1 MLDCV
6 ECEFSYD
13 EKQYEECPRCIELS
27 QDRPELVA
35 VAAITA
41 QFITQ
46 AGSSRL
52 DSKIGEL
59 WPENDDV
66 CFKLITEVER
76 KFKRKN
82 KFHSYLLE
90 SNNSVSVPSRLQSY
104 ICKNIEFKTLV
115 TLFMG
120 ELLSAARDAGA
131 YKVAGGNIVFM
142 HYKGHE
148 EDDIGRFLAIMVTK
162 KDGFDFDETNLVP
175 KDSSH
180 INLDALRQAAL
191 FDLTLFDEIYPA
203 IPDSETYLK
212 FIKGNSTGAFFKK
225 AFGCDE
231 NNADNAESIEQIREA
246 IADFQEKYSFS
257 SHFYNEARKSV
268 DSIIEKAAKNK
279 ESIPLTKLFDA
290 VEQHIPDDS
299 HVKGTFGVFVNENEY
314 QINQHIEPTLTSAK
328 KGKSI
333 SVEASDKSFSA
344 EIVRKKVGG
353 KGSGKSIEYHD
364 GQIILNLTDE
374 KVKQEFEKLVE
385 ANSDG

>member
-13 EKQYEECPRCIELS
+13 EEQSDECPRCIELAK
-27 QDRPELVA
+27 DRPELVA
-35 VAAITA
+35 VSAITS

-46 AGSSRL
+46 AGSSSL

-59 WPENDDV
+59 WPESDDV
-66 CFKLITEVER
+66 CYKLITEVEG

-82 KFHSYLLE
+82 KFHSYLSE
-90 SNNSVSVPSRLQSY
+90 NKSSASIPSRLQSY
-104 ICKNIEFKTLV
+104 ISNKIEFKTLV

-120 ELLSAARDAGA
+120 EILNAARDAGA
-131 YKVAGGNIVFM
+131 SKVSGGNIVFM

-148 EDDIGRFLAIMVTK
+148 EGDIGRFLAIMVTK

-175 KDSSH
+175 KGSSH

-191 FDLTLFDEIYPA
+191 FDLTLFDEIYPD

-231 NNADNAESIEQIREA
+231 NNADNAESVEQIREA

-268 DSIIEKAAKNK
+268 DVIIEKAAKNK
-279 ESIPLTKLFDA
+279 ESVPLTKLFDA
-290 VEQHIPDDS
+290 VEKHIPDDS
-299 HVKGTFGVFVNENEY
+299 HLKGTFGIFVNENEY
-314 QINQHIEPTLTSAK
+314 QINQHIEPSLDSAK

-333 SVEASDKSFSA
+333 SVEANDKSFTA
-344 EIVRKKVGG
+344 NIIRKKVGG

-364 GQIILNLTDE
+364 GQIILNVTDE
-374 KVKQEFEKLVE
+374 KVRQELEKLVE
-385 ANSDG
+385 ANSNV

>member
-13 EKQYEECPRCIELS
+13 EEKHQECPRCVELS

-82 KFHSYLLE
+82 KFHSYLSQ
-90 SNNSVSVPSRLQSY
+90 SNSEISVPARLQSY
-104 ICKNIEFKTLV
+104 ISKNIGFKTLV
-115 TLFMG
+115 TLFMD

-142 HYKGHE
+142 HYKGLQ

-191 FDLTLFDEIYPA
+191 FDLTLFDEVYPA
-203 IPDSETYLK
+203 VPDSETYLK

-231 NNADNAESIEQIREA
+231 NNADNVESVEQIREA
-246 IADFQEKYSFS
+246 IADFQEKHSLS
-257 SHFYNEARKSV
+257 SYFYNEARKSV
-268 DSIIEKAAKNK
+268 DAVIEKAAKDK
-279 ESIPLTKLFDA
+279 VSIPLTKLFDA

-314 QINQHIEPTLTSAK
+314 QINQHIEPTLDSAK

-333 SVEASDKSFSA
+333 SVEASDKSFTA

-374 KVKQEFEKLVE
+374 RVKQELEKLVE
-385 ANSDG
+385 ANGNG

>member
-13 EKQYEECPRCIELS
+13 EEENEECPRCLELA
-27 QDRPELVA
+27 QGRPELVA
-35 VAAITA
+35 LAAITS

-46 AGSSRL
+46 AGSSSL

-59 WPENDDV
+59 WPESDSV
-66 CFKLITEVER
+66 CYKLITEVEG

-82 KFHSYLLE
+82 KFHSYLTE
-90 SNNSVSVPSRLQSY
+90 NTSSISIPSRLQSY
-104 ICKNIEFKTLV
+104 ISNKIEFKTLV
-115 TLFMG
+115 KLFMD
-120 ELLSAARDAGA
+120 EILSAARDAGA

-162 KDGFDFDETNLVP
+162 KDGFDFDKTNLVP

-191 FDLTLFDEIYPA
+191 FDLTLFDEIYPE
-203 IPDSETYLK
+203 IPASETYLK

-231 NNADNAESIEQIREA
+231 NNADNAESVEQIREA

-257 SHFYNEARKSV
+257 SHFYNDARKSV
-268 DSIIEKAAKNK
+268 DAIIENAAKNK
-279 ESIPLTKLFDA
+279 ESVPLTKLFDA
-290 VEQHIPDDS
+290 VEKHIPDDS
-299 HVKGTFGVFVNENEY
+299 HLKGTFGIFVNENEY
-314 QINQHIEPTLTSAK
+314 QINQHIEPTLDSAK

-333 SVEASDKSFSA
+333 SVEANDKSFTA
-344 EIVRKKVGG
+344 NIIRKKVGR

-364 GQIILNLTDE
+364 GQIILNVTDE
-374 KVKQEFEKLVE
+374 KIQQELEKLVE
-385 ANSDG
+385 ANSNV